1 MNEFERRTI
10 EVMQNHRDIVEMAAA
25 MGPNYLVEWFAYSAR
40 IGSTAAPLVATF
52 PQQTVIAIQSDAYFV
67 LQYISTCVLPI
78 LGADPLQSLVLNSG
92 NILLQI
98 TDTGAGEILYSQA
111 SPAGI
116 LTGTTDPGVSGIP
129 ILLPIPRVI
138 PPNTNIKVEMTK
150 VGTSATNP
158 NSAGGFICLM
168 GARIARI

>member
-10 EVMQNHRDIVEMAAA
+10 EVAQNHRDIREMAAA
-25 MGPNYLVEWFAYSAR
+25 MGPNYLVEYFGYSAR
-40 IGSTAAPLVATF
+40 IGSTANPLVATF
-52 PQQTVIAIQSDAYFV
+52 PQQVVKSIQSDAYFV
-67 LQYISTCVLPI
+67 LQYISTCVLPQ
-78 LGADPLQSLVLNSG
+78 LAANPLTSLVLNSG

-116 LTGTTDPGVSGIP
+116 LAGTTDPGVSGIP

-138 PPNTNIKVEMTK
+138 PPNTNIKIEVTK
-150 VGTSATNP
+150 VGTSAANP
-158 NSAGGFICLM
+158 NLSGAFVSLM